1 MNIKSSKFPISINLT
16 RPWEK
21 LFIPKYTQKSPKN
34 LQNIPKRSNVAAFFY
49 NKKSLTA
56 KEHAAW
62 FFIIFWCAFAALF
75 GNKAGLQSVDYS
87 TCVAYTTTNIHL
99 SVSESGGC
107 LPDLG

>member
-1 MNIKSSKFPISINLT
+1 MWLLSFTT
-16 RPWEK
+16 RSHLLQRSMQRGFS
-21 LFIPKYTQKSPKN
+21 LFSDVHLLP
-34 LQNIPKRSNVAAFFY
+34 F
-49 NKKSLTA
+49 
-56 KEHAAW
+56 
-62 FFIIFWCAFAALF
+62 F